1 MNEFDKIMQ
10 EAENE
15 GLKVNQ
21 GLSRLLLDMWK
32 NAKDDLQKSIEN
44 SKRLFVVSV
53 ISSFLA
59 IACLFVCFY
68 LGSIV
73 HRQSGEIAAI
83 QKTIES
89 GIVIEETTT
98 TTETTTQTAEGD
110 TATINNGTFEQYN
123 GGVD

>member
-32 NAKDDLQKSIEN
+32 NAKEDLRKSIET
-44 SKRLFVVSV
+44 SRRLFVVSV
-53 ISSFLA
+53 ISSLLA
-59 IACLFVCFY
+59 IACLCGCLY